1 MFRPGFAVSMLFVV
15 ASCGSSPSDVV
26 AIEVDNSIA
35 VETTDNTS
43 STAAASSTLAVSTT
57 QVVVTSMPATSMPI
71 TTAPTISGPTTPASP
86 TPITTPP
93 TTPAATSPIPIT
105 QPPTTSAPITP
116 APTTQPQATQ
126 SPAPSD
132 PVGLRIEPEFVG
144 GYDRSLFAD
153 WYDAD
158 RNGCNTRK
166 EVLIAESLDPVQ
178 IGARCAITGGRWFS
192 IYDNVETTDS
202 SSFDIDH
209 MVPLSE
215 AWDSGAWNWNADQ
228 RKHFAN
234 DLDQPF
240 FLIAVTASSNR
251 SKSDRDPAEWMP
263 PNSGYHCEYVRI
275 WIEIKR
281 AWDLSVDQAEH
292 DFLARKL
299 ASC

>member
-1 MFRPGFAVSMLFVV
+1 MTPRLRHLISPTLAFSMLICV
-15 ASCGSSPSDVV
+15 SCGSSPSDVV
-26 AIEVDNSIA
+26 AIEIDNSVAI
-35 VETTDNTS
+35 ETTTGS
-43 STAAASSTLAVSTT
+43 TSTAETQSTFAETTTSLAQSDP
-57 QVVVTSMPATSMPI
+57 S
-71 TTAPTISGPTTPASP
+71 APT
-86 TPITTPP
+86 
-93 TTPAATSPIPIT
+93 
-105 QPPTTSAPITP
+105 APITLDP
-116 APTTQPQATQ
+116 PDETPATQAPVTQAPTTQAPTTPP
-126 SPAPSD
+126 PAPSD
-132 PVGLRIEPEFVG
+132 PVGLRIEPEHVG
-144 GYDRSLFAD
+144 GYDRDLFAD

-158 RNGCNTRK
+158 RDGCNTRK

-178 IGARCAITGGRWFS
+178 IGSGCSISGGRWFS

-202 SSFDIDH
+202 SKFDIDH

-251 SKSDRDPAEWMP
+251 SKGDRDPAQWMP
-263 PNSGYHCEYVRI
+263 PNASYHCTYVRI

-292 DFLARKL
+292 DYLARKL

>member
-1 MFRPGFAVSMLFVV
+1 MIGPTVAFSMLISV
-15 ASCGSSPSDVV
+15 SCGSSPSEVV
-26 AIEVDNSIA
+26 AIKVDNSVSVPIS
-35 VETTDNTS
+35 S
-43 STAAASSTLAVSTT
+43 STVLPRATTTTIAVSTT
-57 QVVVTSMPATSMPI
+57 AATTSSSIANPVETLPATTQGPESTSPA
-71 TTAPTISGPTTPASP
+71 TAVPTTQSLA
-86 TPITTPP
+86 TLPP
-93 TTPAATSPIPIT
+93 VT
-105 QPPTTSAPITP
+105 QPPV
-116 APTTQPQATQ
+116 
-126 SPAPSD
+126 PSD
-132 PVGLRIEPEFVG
+132 PVGLRIEPEHVG
-144 GYDRSLFAD
+144 GYNRDLFAD

-178 IGARCAITGGRWFS
+178 IGSKCSISGGRWLS
-192 IYDNVETTDS
+192 VYDNIETTDS
-202 SSFDIDH
+202 STFDIDH

-228 RKHFAN
+228 RKHYSN

-251 SKSDRDPAEWMP
+251 SKGDRDPAEWMP
-263 PNSGYHCEYVRI
+263 PNSAYHCEYVRI

-292 DFLARKL
+292 DYLAQKL

>member
-1 MFRPGFAVSMLFVV
+1 MNPRLSQMIAPGLALSMLFVV
-15 ASCGSSPSDVV
+15 ASCGSSPSEVV

-35 VETTDNTS
+35 IETTTGS
-43 STAAASSTLAVSTT
+43 TSTAETQSTFAETTTSLAQSDP
-57 QVVVTSMPATSMPI
+57 S
-71 TTAPTISGPTTPASP
+71 APT
-86 TPITTPP
+86 
-93 TTPAATSPIPIT
+93 
-105 QPPTTSAPITP
+105 APITLDP
-116 APTTQPQATQ
+116 PDETPATQAPVTQAPTTQAPTTPP
-126 SPAPSD
+126 PAPSD
-132 PVGLRIEPEFVG
+132 PVGLRIEPEHVG
-144 GYDRSLFAD
+144 GYDRDLFAD

-158 RNGCNTRK
+158 RDGCNTRK

-178 IGARCAITGGRWFS
+178 IGSGCSISGGRWFS

-202 SSFDIDH
+202 SKFDIDH

-251 SKSDRDPAEWMP
+251 SKSDRDPAQWMP
-263 PNSGYHCEYVRI
+263 PNAGYHCTYVRI

-292 DFLARKL
+292 DYLANKL

>member
-1 MFRPGFAVSMLFVV
+1 MNPRLSQMIAPGLALSMLFVV
-15 ASCGSSPSDVV
+15 ASCGSSPSEVV

-35 VETTDNTS
+35 IETTTGS
-43 STAAASSTLAVSTT
+43 TSTAETQSTFAETTTSLAQSDP
-57 QVVVTSMPATSMPI
+57 S
-71 TTAPTISGPTTPASP
+71 APT
-86 TPITTPP
+86 
-93 TTPAATSPIPIT
+93 
-105 QPPTTSAPITP
+105 APITLDP
-116 APTTQPQATQ
+116 PDETPATQAPVTQAPTTQAPTTPP
-126 SPAPSD
+126 PAPSD
-132 PVGLRIEPEFVG
+132 PVGLRIEPEHVG
-144 GYDRSLFAD
+144 GYDRDLFAD

-158 RNGCNTRK
+158 RDGCNTRK

-178 IGARCAITGGRWFS
+178 IGSGCSISGGRWFS

-202 SSFDIDH
+202 SKFDIDH

-251 SKSDRDPAEWMP
+251 SKSDRDPVQWMP
-263 PNSGYHCEYVRI
+263 PNAGYHCTYVRI

-292 DFLARKL
+292 DYLANKL

>member
-1 MFRPGFAVSMLFVV
+1 MTPRLRHLISPTLAFSMLICV
-15 ASCGSSPSDVV
+15 SCGSSPAEVV
-26 AIEVDNSIA
+26 AIEIDNSVAI
-35 VETTDNTS
+35 ETTIGSASTTETESTLTATTTTLATPDPS
-43 STAAASSTLAVSTT
+43 ATAA
-57 QVVVTSMPATSMPI
+57 
-71 TTAPTISGPTTPASP
+71 
-86 TPITTPP
+86 
-93 TTPAATSPIPIT
+93 PIT
-105 QPPTTSAPITP
+105 QAPAIESPVTQAP
-116 APTTQPQATQ
+116 VTQAPTTQAP
-126 SPAPSD
+126 PAPSD
-132 PVGLRIEPEFVG
+132 PVGLRIEPEHDG
-144 GYDRSLFAD
+144 GYDRDLFAD

-158 RNGCNTRK
+158 RDGCNTRK

-178 IGARCAITGGRWFS
+178 IGSKCAISGGRWFS

-202 SSFDIDH
+202 SKFDIDH

-228 RKHFAN
+228 RKYFAN

-251 SKSDRDPAEWMP
+251 SKSDRDPAQWMP
-263 PNSGYHCEYVRI
+263 PNASYHCEYVRI

-292 DFLARKL
+292 DYLAQKL

>member
-43 STAAASSTLAVSTT
+43 STAVASSTLAVSTT
-57 QVVVTSMPATSMPI
+57 QVVVTSI
-71 TTAPTISGPTTPASP
+71 ASP
-86 TPITTPP
+86 TPF
-93 TTPAATSPIPIT
+93 T

-116 APTTQPQATQ
+116 APTTQPQVTQ
-126 SPAPSD
+126 PPAPSD

-144 GYDRSLFAD
+144 GYDRDLFAD

-292 DFLARKL
+292 DYLAQKL

>member
-1 MFRPGFAVSMLFVV
+1 MKQRLSQIIAPGLALSMLFVV
-15 ASCGSSPSDVV
+15 ASCGSSPSEVV

-35 VETTDNTS
+35 IETTTGSS
-43 STAAASSTLAVSTT
+43 STAETQSTFAETTTSLAQSDP
-57 QVVVTSMPATSMPI
+57 S
-71 TTAPTISGPTTPASP
+71 APT
-86 TPITTPP
+86 
-93 TTPAATSPIPIT
+93 
-105 QPPTTSAPITP
+105 APITLDP
-116 APTTQPQATQ
+116 PDETPTTQAPVTQAPTTQAPTTPP
-126 SPAPSD
+126 PAPSD
-132 PVGLRIEPEFVG
+132 PVGLRIEPEYVG
-144 GYDRSLFAD
+144 GYNRDLFAD

-166 EVLIAESLDPVQ
+166 EVLIAESLDSVQ
-178 IGARCAITGGRWFS
+178 IGSGCSISGGRWFS

-202 SSFDIDH
+202 SKFDIDH

-228 RKHFAN
+228 RKYFAN

-263 PNSGYHCEYVRI
+263 PNANYHCEYVRI

-292 DFLARKL
+292 DYLARKL

>member
-1 MFRPGFAVSMLFVV
+1 MIGPTVAFSMLVSV
-15 ASCGSSPSDVV
+15 SCGSSPAEVV
-26 AIEVDNSIA
+26 AIEVDNSVSVPIS
-35 VETTDNTS
+35 S
-43 STAAASSTLAVSTT
+43 STVSPRATTTTIAVSTT
-57 QVVVTSMPATSMPI
+57 AATTSSSIANPVETLPATTQGPESTSPA
-71 TTAPTISGPTTPASP
+71 TAVPTTQSL
-86 TPITTPP
+86 
-93 TTPAATSPIPIT
+93 ATQAPVT
-105 QPPTTSAPITP
+105 QPPV
-116 APTTQPQATQ
+116 
-126 SPAPSD
+126 PSD
-132 PVGLRIEPEFVG
+132 PVGLRIEPEHVG
-144 GYDRSLFAD
+144 GYNRDLFAD

-178 IGARCAITGGRWFS
+178 IGSKCSISGGRWLS
-192 IYDNVETTDS
+192 VYDNIETTDS
-202 SSFDIDH
+202 STFDIDH

-228 RKHFAN
+228 RKHYSN
-234 DLDQPF
+234 DLDQPV

-263 PNSGYHCEYVRI
+263 PNSTYHCEYVRI

-292 DFLARKL
+292 DYLAQKL

>member
-1 MFRPGFAVSMLFVV
+1 MISPTLAFSMLICV
-15 ASCGSSPSDVV
+15 SCGSSPAEVV
-26 AIEVDNSIA
+26 AIEVDNSVPISISSSTVAPPAPSKTTVTTVLPNDVSTSTSIA
-35 VETTDNTS
+35 LPVET
-43 STAAASSTLAVSTT
+43 LP
-57 QVVVTSMPATSMPI
+57 VVTQAPVSI
-71 TTAPTISGPTTPASP
+71 APTTEV
-86 TPITTPP
+86 
-93 TTPAATSPIPIT
+93 
-105 QPPTTSAPITP
+105 
-116 APTTQPQATQ
+116 PTTQPPATQ
-126 SPAPSD
+126 APVTQPPAPSD
-132 PVGLRIEPEFVG
+132 PIGLRIEPEYVG
-144 GYDRSLFAD
+144 GYNRDLFAD

-178 IGARCAITGGRWFS
+178 IGSSCSIIGGRWFS

-202 SSFDIDH
+202 SKFDIDH

-228 RKHFAN
+228 RKYFAN

-263 PNSGYHCEYVRI
+263 PNANYLCEYVRI

-292 DFLARKL
+292 DYLARKL

>member
-1 MFRPGFAVSMLFVV
+1 MLFVV
-15 ASCGSSPSDVV
+15 ASCGSSPSNVV
-26 AIEVDNSIA
+26 AIEVDNLIS
-35 VETTDNTS
+35 VETTDITS

-57 QVVVTSMPATSMPI
+57 QVVVTSVPATSMPI
-71 TTAPTISGPTTPASP
+71 TTAPTIPGPTTPNSPAPITTTPTTPVATSP
-86 TPITTPP
+86 TPT
-93 TTPAATSPIPIT
+93 T
-105 QPPTTSAPITP
+105 QPPTTQPQ
-116 APTTQPQATQ
+116 TTQP
-126 SPAPSD
+126 PAPSD
-132 PVGLRIEPEFVG
+132 PVGLRIEPEYVG
-144 GYDRSLFAD
+144 GYDRDLFAD

-178 IGARCAITGGRWFS
+178 IGSGCTITGGRWFS

-202 SSFDIDH
+202 SKFDIDH

-215 AWDSGAWNWNADQ
+215 AWGSGAWNWNADQ

-263 PNSGYHCEYVRI
+263 PNSGYHCEYVRV

-292 DFLARKL
+292 NYLAQKL

>member
-1 MFRPGFAVSMLFVV
+1 MLFVV

-26 AIEVDNSIA
+26 AIEVDNSLA
-35 VETTDNTS
+35 VGTTDI
-43 STAAASSTLAVSTT
+43 ASSTLAVSTT
-57 QVVVTSMPATSMPI
+57 QVVVTSVPVTSMPF
-71 TTAPTISGPTTPASP
+71 TTAPNISGPTTPASP
-86 TPITTPP
+86 APIATPP
-93 TTPAATSPIPIT
+93 ATPAATSPIPIT

-116 APTTQPQATQ
+116 APTTQSQVTQ
-126 SPAPSD
+126 PPAPSD

-144 GYDRSLFAD
+144 GYNRDLFAD

-166 EVLIAESLDPVQ
+166 EVLIAESLDPIQ
-178 IGARCAITGGRWFS
+178 IGSSCSITGGRWFS

>member
-1 MFRPGFAVSMLFVV
+1 MIGPTVAFSMLVSV
-15 ASCGSSPSDVV
+15 SCGSSPAEVV
-26 AIEVDNSIA
+26 AIEVDNSVSVPIS
-35 VETTDNTS
+35 S
-43 STAAASSTLAVSTT
+43 STVSTRATTTTIAVSTT
-57 QVVVTSMPATSMPI
+57 AATTSSSIANPVETLPATTQEPESTSPA
-71 TTAPTISGPTTPASP
+71 TAVPTTQSLA
-86 TPITTPP
+86 TLPP
-93 TTPAATSPIPIT
+93 VT
-105 QPPTTSAPITP
+105 QPPAPL
-116 APTTQPQATQ
+116 
-126 SPAPSD
+126 D
-132 PVGLRIEPEFVG
+132 PVGLRIEPEHDG
-144 GYDRSLFAD
+144 GYNRDLFAD

-178 IGARCAITGGRWFS
+178 IGSGCSISGGRWFS
-192 IYDNVETTDS
+192 IYDNIETTDS
-202 SSFDIDH
+202 SKFDIDH

-215 AWDSGAWNWNADQ
+215 AWGSGAWNWNADQ
-228 RKHFAN
+228 RKHYAN

-263 PNSGYHCEYVRI
+263 PNSAYHCTYVRI

-292 DFLARKL
+292 DYLARKL

>member
-1 MFRPGFAVSMLFVV
+1 MNPFLSRVVAPSLAFSMLFVV
-15 ASCGSSPSDVV
+15 ASCGSSPSEVV
-26 AIEVDNSIA
+26 AIEVDNSLS
-35 VETTDNTS
+35 VDTTPDDTS
-43 STAAASSTLAVSTT
+43 TITSQATTTSTPSLDL
-57 QVVVTSMPATSMPI
+57 VT
-71 TTAPTISGPTTPASP
+71 TTAPISQTTIAQVTPTQSPATQAPATPA
-86 TPITTPP
+86 PP
-93 TTPAATSPIPIT
+93 T
-105 QPPTTSAPITP
+105 QPP
-116 APTTQPQATQ
+116 ATQ
-126 SPAPSD
+126 APVTPPPAPSD
-132 PVGLRIEPEFVG
+132 PVGLRIEPEYVG
-144 GYDRSLFAD
+144 GYDRDLFAD

-166 EVLIAESLDPVQ
+166 EVLIAESLEPVQ

-202 SSFDIDH
+202 STFDIDH

-263 PNSGYHCEYVRI
+263 PNANYHCEYVRI

-292 DFLARKL
+292 NYLAQKL

>member
-1 MFRPGFAVSMLFVV
+1 MLFVV

-35 VETTDNTS
+35 VGTTDNTS

-57 QVVVTSMPATSMPI
+57 QVLVTSVPATSMPI
-71 TTAPTISGPTTPASP
+71 TTAPAVSGPTTPASP

-116 APTTQPQATQ
+116 APSTQPQVTQ
-126 SPAPSD
+126 PPAPSD

-144 GYDRSLFAD
+144 GYDRDLFAD

>member
-1 MFRPGFAVSMLFVV
+1 MTPRLRHLISPTLAFSMLICV
-15 ASCGSSPSDVV
+15 SCGSSPSDVV
-26 AIEVDNSIA
+26 AIEIDNSVAI
-35 VETTDNTS
+35 ETTIGSASTTETESTLTATTTTLATLDPS
-43 STAAASSTLAVSTT
+43 ATAA
-57 QVVVTSMPATSMPI
+57 
-71 TTAPTISGPTTPASP
+71 
-86 TPITTPP
+86 
-93 TTPAATSPIPIT
+93 PIT
-105 QPPTTSAPITP
+105 QAPAIESPVTQAP
-116 APTTQPQATQ
+116 VTQAPTTQAP
-126 SPAPSD
+126 PAPSD
-132 PVGLRIEPEFVG
+132 PVGLRIEPEYAG
-144 GYDRSLFAD
+144 GYNRDLFAD

-166 EVLIAESLDPVQ
+166 EVLIAESLEPVQ

-202 SSFDIDH
+202 STFDIDH

-263 PNSGYHCEYVRI
+263 PNAGYHCEYVRI

-292 DFLARKL
+292 DYLAQKL

>member
-1 MFRPGFAVSMLFVV
+1 MSAPTLAFSLLICV
-15 ASCGSSPSDVV
+15 SCGSSPAEVV
-26 AIEVDNSIA
+26 AIEVDNSVAIS
-35 VETTDNTS
+35 VSN
-43 STAAASSTLAVSTT
+43 STV
-57 QVVVTSMPATSMPI
+57 
-71 TTAPTISGPTTPASP
+71 
-86 TPITTPP
+86 PP
-93 TTPAATSPIPIT
+93 TTTSTTTTTVLPNDASTSTSIALPVETLPVAT
-105 QPPTTSAPITP
+105 QP
-116 APTTQPQATQ
+116 
-126 SPAPSD
+126 PAPSD
-132 PVGLRIEPEFVG
+132 PVGLRIEPEYVG
-144 GYDRSLFAD
+144 GYNRDLFAD

-178 IGARCAITGGRWFS
+178 IGSGCSISGGRWFS

-202 SSFDIDH
+202 SKFDIDH

-228 RKHFAN
+228 RKYFAN

-263 PNSGYHCEYVRI
+263 PNANYHCEYVRI

-292 DFLARKL
+292 DYLARKL

>member
-1 MFRPGFAVSMLFVV
+1 MLFVV
-15 ASCGSSPSDVV
+15 ASCGSSPSEVV
-26 AIEVDNSIA
+26 AIEVDNSLS
-35 VETTDNTS
+35 VDTTPDDTS
-43 STAAASSTLAVSTT
+43 TITSQATTTSTPSLDL
-57 QVVVTSMPATSMPI
+57 VT
-71 TTAPTISGPTTPASP
+71 TTAPISQTTIAQVTPTQSPATQAPATPA
-86 TPITTPP
+86 PP
-93 TTPAATSPIPIT
+93 T
-105 QPPTTSAPITP
+105 QPP
-116 APTTQPQATQ
+116 ATQ
-126 SPAPSD
+126 APVTPPPAPSD
-132 PVGLRIEPEFVG
+132 PVGLRIEPEYVG
-144 GYDRSLFAD
+144 GYDRDLFAD

-166 EVLIAESLDPVQ
+166 EVLIAESLEPVQ

-202 SSFDIDH
+202 STFDIDH

-263 PNSGYHCEYVRI
+263 PNANYHCEYVRI

-292 DFLARKL
+292 NYLAQKL

>member
-1 MFRPGFAVSMLFVV
+1 MTPRLRHLISPTLAFSMLICV
-15 ASCGSSPSDVV
+15 SCGSSPSDVV
-26 AIEVDNSIA
+26 AIEVDNSMAI
-35 VETTDNTS
+35 ETTIGSASTTETESTLTATTTTLATPDPS
-43 STAAASSTLAVSTT
+43 ATAA
-57 QVVVTSMPATSMPI
+57 
-71 TTAPTISGPTTPASP
+71 
-86 TPITTPP
+86 
-93 TTPAATSPIPIT
+93 PIT
-105 QPPTTSAPITP
+105 QAPAIESPVTQAP
-116 APTTQPQATQ
+116 VTQAPTTQAP
-126 SPAPSD
+126 PAPSD
-132 PVGLRIEPEFVG
+132 PVGLRIEPEHDG
-144 GYDRSLFAD
+144 GYNRDLFAD

-166 EVLIAESLDPVQ
+166 EVLIAESLDPVT
-178 IGARCAITGGRWFS
+178 IGPKCAISGGRWFS

-202 SSFDIDH
+202 SKFDIDH

-228 RKHFAN
+228 RKYFAN

-240 FLIAVTASSNR
+240 FLIAVSASSNR

-263 PNSGYHCEYVRI
+263 PNASYHCEYVRI

-292 DFLARKL
+292 DYLARKL

>member
-1 MFRPGFAVSMLFVV
+1 MLFVV

-35 VETTDNTS
+35 VGTTDNTS

-57 QVVVTSMPATSMPI
+57 QVAVTSVPPTSMPI
-71 TTAPTISGPTTPASP
+71 TTAPTISGPTTPNSP
-86 TPITTPP
+86 APITTTP
-93 TTPAATSPIPIT
+93 TTPVATSPT
-105 QPPTTSAPITP
+105 PITP

-126 SPAPSD
+126 PPAPSD
-132 PVGLRIEPEFVG
+132 PVGLRIEPEYVG
-144 GYDRSLFAD
+144 GYDRDLFAD

-178 IGARCAITGGRWFS
+178 IGSGCSISGGRWFS

-202 SSFDIDH
+202 SKFDIDH

-215 AWDSGAWNWNADQ
+215 AWGSGAWNWNADQ

-292 DFLARKL
+292 NYLAQKL

>member
-1 MFRPGFAVSMLFVV
+1 MTPRLRHLISPTLAFSMLICV
-15 ASCGSSPSDVV
+15 SCGSSPSDVV
-26 AIEVDNSIA
+26 AIEIDNSVAI
-35 VETTDNTS
+35 ETTIGSASTTETESTLTATTTTLATLDPS
-43 STAAASSTLAVSTT
+43 ATAA
-57 QVVVTSMPATSMPI
+57 
-71 TTAPTISGPTTPASP
+71 
-86 TPITTPP
+86 
-93 TTPAATSPIPIT
+93 PIT
-105 QPPTTSAPITP
+105 QAPAIESPVTQAP
-116 APTTQPQATQ
+116 VTQAPTTQAP
-126 SPAPSD
+126 PAPSD
-132 PVGLRIEPEFVG
+132 PVGLRIEPEHVG
-144 GYDRSLFAD
+144 GYDRDLFAD

-158 RNGCNTRK
+158 RDGCNTRK

-178 IGARCAITGGRWFS
+178 IGSGCSISGGRWFS

-202 SSFDIDH
+202 SKFDIDH

-263 PNSGYHCEYVRI
+263 PNASYHCTYVRI

-292 DFLARKL
+292 DYLANKL

>member
-1 MFRPGFAVSMLFVV
+1 L
-15 ASCGSSPSDVV
+15 
-26 AIEVDNSIA
+26 
-35 VETTDNTS
+35 
-43 STAAASSTLAVSTT
+43 
-57 QVVVTSMPATSMPI
+57 VT
-71 TTAPTISGPTTPASP
+71 TTAPISQTTVAQVPPTQSPATQAPVTPA
-86 TPITTPP
+86 PP
-93 TTPAATSPIPIT
+93 T
-105 QPPTTSAPITP
+105 QPP
-116 APTTQPQATQ
+116 ATQ
-126 SPAPSD
+126 APVTPPPAPSD
-132 PVGLRIEPEFVG
+132 PVGLRIEPEYVG
-144 GYDRSLFAD
+144 GYDRDLFAD

-178 IGARCAITGGRWFS
+178 IGPGCTITGGRWFS

-202 SSFDIDH
+202 SKFDIDH

-263 PNSGYHCEYVRI
+263 PNANYHCEYVRI

-292 DFLARKL
+292 NYLAQKL

>member
-1 MFRPGFAVSMLFVV
+1 MNPRLSQMIAPGLALSMLFVV
-15 ASCGSSPSDVV
+15 ASCGSSPSEVV

-35 VETTDNTS
+35 IETTTGS
-43 STAAASSTLAVSTT
+43 TSTAETQSTFAETTTSLAQSDP
-57 QVVVTSMPATSMPI
+57 S
-71 TTAPTISGPTTPASP
+71 APT
-86 TPITTPP
+86 
-93 TTPAATSPIPIT
+93 
-105 QPPTTSAPITP
+105 APITLDP
-116 APTTQPQATQ
+116 PDETPATQAPVTQAPTTQAPTTPP
-126 SPAPSD
+126 PAPSD
-132 PVGLRIEPEFVG
+132 PVGLRIEPEHVG
-144 GYDRSLFAD
+144 GYDRDLFAD

-158 RNGCNTRK
+158 RDGCNTRK

-178 IGARCAITGGRWFS
+178 IGSGCSISGGRWFS

-202 SSFDIDH
+202 SKFDIDH

-251 SKSDRDPAEWMP
+251 SKSDRDPAQWMP
-263 PNSGYHCEYVRI
+263 PNAGYHCTYVRI

-292 DFLARKL
+292 DYLANKL
-299 ASC
+299 ASS

>member
-1 MFRPGFAVSMLFVV
+1 MNQRLSQIIAPGLALSILFVV
-15 ASCGSSPSDVV
+15 ASCGSSPSEVV

-35 VETTDNTS
+35 IETTTGSS
-43 STAAASSTLAVSTT
+43 STAETQSTFAET
-57 QVVVTSMPATSMPI
+57 
-71 TTAPTISGPTTPASP
+71 
-86 TPITTPP
+86 
-93 TTPAATSPIPIT
+93 
-105 QPPTTSAPITP
+105 TTSIAQSDPSAPPAPITLAP
-116 APTTQPQATQ
+116 PDETPVTQAPVTQAPTTQAPTTQA
-126 SPAPSD
+126 PAPSD
-132 PVGLRIEPEFVG
+132 PVGLRIEPEYVG
-144 GYDRSLFAD
+144 GYNRDLFDD

-178 IGARCAITGGRWFS
+178 IGSKCSISGGRWFS

-202 SSFDIDH
+202 SKFDIDH
-209 MVPLSE
+209 VVPLSE

-263 PNSGYHCEYVRI
+263 PNASYHCTYVRI

-292 DFLARKL
+292 DYLARKL

>member
-1 MFRPGFAVSMLFVV
+1 MLFVV
-15 ASCGSSPSDVV
+15 ASCGSSPSNVV
-26 AIEVDNSIA
+26 AIEVDNLIS
-35 VETTDNTS
+35 VETTDITS

-57 QVVVTSMPATSMPI
+57 QVVVTSVPATSMPI
-71 TTAPTISGPTTPASP
+71 TTAPTIPGPTTPNSPAPITTTPTTPVATSP
-86 TPITTPP
+86 TPT
-93 TTPAATSPIPIT
+93 T
-105 QPPTTSAPITP
+105 QPPTTQPQ
-116 APTTQPQATQ
+116 TTQP
-126 SPAPSD
+126 PAPSD
-132 PVGLRIEPEFVG
+132 PVGLRIEPEYVG
-144 GYDRSLFAD
+144 GYDRDLFAD

-178 IGARCAITGGRWFS
+178 IGSGCTITGGRWFS

-202 SSFDIDH
+202 SKFDIDH

-215 AWDSGAWNWNADQ
+215 AWGSGASNWNTDQ

-292 DFLARKL
+292 NYLAQKL

>member
-1 MFRPGFAVSMLFVV
+1 M
-15 ASCGSSPSDVV
+15 
-26 AIEVDNSIA
+26 
-35 VETTDNTS
+35 
-43 STAAASSTLAVSTT
+43 T
-57 QVVVTSMPATSMPI
+57 Q
-71 TTAPTISGPTTPASP
+71 APV
-86 TPITTPP
+86 
-93 TTPAATSPIPIT
+93 T
-105 QPPTTSAPITP
+105 QPPV
-116 APTTQPQATQ
+116 PT
-126 SPAPSD
+126 D
-132 PVGLRIEPEFVG
+132 PVGLRIEPEHVG
-144 GYDRSLFAD
+144 GYNRDLFAD

-178 IGARCAITGGRWFS
+178 IGSSCSITGGRWFS

-228 RKHFAN
+228 RKHYAN

-275 WIEIKR
+275 WIQIKR

-292 DFLARKL
+292 DYLAQKL

>member
-1 MFRPGFAVSMLFVV
+1 MTLRLRRMSAPTLAFSLLICV
-15 ASCGSSPSDVV
+15 SCGSSPAEVV
-26 AIEVDNSIA
+26 AIEVDNSVAIS
-35 VETTDNTS
+35 VSN
-43 STAAASSTLAVSTT
+43 STV
-57 QVVVTSMPATSMPI
+57 
-71 TTAPTISGPTTPASP
+71 
-86 TPITTPP
+86 PP
-93 TTPAATSPIPIT
+93 TTTSTTTTTVLPNDASTSTSIALPVETLPVVT
-105 QPPTTSAPITP
+105 QAPVFIAPTTEVP
-116 APTTQPQATQ
+116 ATQSPTTQPPVTQ
-126 SPAPSD
+126 PPAPSD
-132 PVGLRIEPEFVG
+132 PVGLRIEPEYVG
-144 GYDRSLFAD
+144 GYNRDLFAD

-178 IGARCAITGGRWFS
+178 IGSGCSISGGRWFS

-202 SSFDIDH
+202 STFDIDH

-228 RKHFAN
+228 RKYFAN

-263 PNSGYHCEYVRI
+263 PNANYHCEYVRI

-292 DFLARKL
+292 DYLARKL

>member
-1 MFRPGFAVSMLFVV
+1 
-15 ASCGSSPSDVV
+15 
-26 AIEVDNSIA
+26 VD
-35 VETTDNTS
+35 
-43 STAAASSTLAVSTT
+43 
-57 QVVVTSMPATSMPI
+57 
-71 TTAPTISGPTTPASP
+71 
-86 TPITTPP
+86 
-93 TTPAATSPIPIT
+93 
-105 QPPTTSAPITP
+105 
-116 APTTQPQATQ
+116 
-126 SPAPSD
+126 
-132 PVGLRIEPEFVG
+132 
-144 GYDRSLFAD
+144 GYNRDLFAD

-166 EVLIAESLDPVQ
+166 EVLIAESLDTVQ
-178 IGARCAITGGRWFS
+178 IGARCAITSGRWFS

-202 SSFDIDH
+202 STFDIDH

-263 PNSGYHCEYVRI
+263 PNAGYHCEYVRI

-292 DFLARKL
+292 DYLAQKL

>member
-1 MFRPGFAVSMLFVV
+1 MLFVV

-35 VETTDNTS
+35 VGTTDNTS

-57 QVVVTSMPATSMPI
+57 QVLVTSVPATSMPI
-71 TTAPTISGPTTPASP
+71 TTAPAVSGPTTPASP
-86 TPITTPP
+86 APITTPP
-93 TTPAATSPIPIT
+93 ATPTATSPIPIT

-116 APTTQPQATQ
+116 APTTQPQVTQ
-126 SPAPSD
+126 PPAPSD
-132 PVGLRIEPEFVG
+132 PVGLRIEPEYVG
-144 GYDRSLFAD
+144 GYDRDLFAD

-292 DFLARKL
+292 DYLTRKL

>member
-1 MFRPGFAVSMLFVV
+1 MLFVV

-35 VETTDNTS
+35 VGTTDNTS

-57 QVVVTSMPATSMPI
+57 QVLVTSVPATSMPI
-71 TTAPTISGPTTPASP
+71 TTAPAVSGPTTPNSP
-86 TPITTPP
+86 APITTPP
-93 TTPAATSPIPIT
+93 TTPVATSPT
-105 QPPTTSAPITP
+105 PITP

-126 SPAPSD
+126 PPPPSD
-132 PVGLRIEPEFVG
+132 PVGLRIEPEYVG
-144 GYDRSLFAD
+144 GYDRDLFAD

-178 IGARCAITGGRWFS
+178 IGSGCTITGGRWFS

-202 SSFDIDH
+202 SKFDIDH

-215 AWDSGAWNWNADQ
+215 AWGSGAWNWNADQ

-263 PNSGYHCEYVRI
+263 PNSGYHCEYVRV

-292 DFLARKL
+292 NYLAQKL

>member
-1 MFRPGFAVSMLFVV
+1 MIAPGIALSMLFVV
-15 ASCGSSPSDVV
+15 ASCGSSPSEVV
-26 AIEVDNSIA
+26 AIEVDNSLAI
-35 VETTDNTS
+35 ETTTGSS
-43 STAAASSTLAVSTT
+43 STAETQSTFAETTTSLAQSDP
-57 QVVVTSMPATSMPI
+57 S
-71 TTAPTISGPTTPASP
+71 APT
-86 TPITTPP
+86 
-93 TTPAATSPIPIT
+93 
-105 QPPTTSAPITP
+105 APITLDP
-116 APTTQPQATQ
+116 PDETPATQAPVTQAPTTQAPVTQAPTTQ
-126 SPAPSD
+126 APTTPSPAPFD
-132 PVGLRIEPEFVG
+132 PVGLRIEPEHVG
-144 GYDRSLFAD
+144 GYDRDLFAD

-158 RNGCNTRK
+158 RDGCNTRK

-178 IGARCAITGGRWFS
+178 IGSGCSISGGRWFS

-202 SSFDIDH
+202 SKFDIDH

-251 SKSDRDPAEWMP
+251 SKGDRDPAQWMP
-263 PNSGYHCEYVRI
+263 PNASYHCTYVRI

-292 DFLARKL
+292 DYLARKL

>member
-1 MFRPGFAVSMLFVV
+1 MLFVV

-26 AIEVDNSIA
+26 AIEVDNSIS
-35 VETTDNTS
+35 VENTESTS

-57 QVVVTSMPATSMPI
+57 QVVVTSVPATSMPI
-71 TTAPTISGPTTPASP
+71 TTAPTISGPTTPNSPAPITTTPTTPVATSP
-86 TPITTPP
+86 TPT
-93 TTPAATSPIPIT
+93 T
-105 QPPTTSAPITP
+105 QPPTTQPQ
-116 APTTQPQATQ
+116 TTQP
-126 SPAPSD
+126 PAPSD
-132 PVGLRIEPEFVG
+132 PVGLRIEPEYVG
-144 GYDRSLFAD
+144 GYDRDLFAD

-178 IGARCAITGGRWFS
+178 IGSGCTITGGRWFS

-202 SSFDIDH
+202 SKFDIDH

-215 AWDSGAWNWNADQ
+215 AWGSGAWNWNADQ

-234 DLDQPF
+234 DLDKPF

-292 DFLARKL
+292 NYLAQKL

>member
-1 MFRPGFAVSMLFVV
+1 MIGPTVAFSMLVSV
-15 ASCGSSPSDVV
+15 SCGSSPAEVV
-26 AIEVDNSIA
+26 AIEVDNSVSVPIS
-35 VETTDNTS
+35 S
-43 STAAASSTLAVSTT
+43 STVSPRATTTTIAVSTT
-57 QVVVTSMPATSMPI
+57 AATTSSSIANPVETLPAT
-71 TTAPTISGPTTPASP
+71 TQGPES
-86 TPITTPP
+86 
-93 TTPAATSPIPIT
+93 TSPAT
-105 QPPTTSAPITP
+105 AV
-116 APTTQPQATQ
+116 PTTQSLATLPPVTQ
-126 SPAPSD
+126 PPAPSD
-132 PVGLRIEPEFVG
+132 PVGLRIEPEHDG
-144 GYDRSLFAD
+144 GYNRDLFAD

-178 IGARCAITGGRWFS
+178 IGSGCSISGGRWFS

-202 SSFDIDH
+202 SKFDIDH

-228 RKHFAN
+228 RKHYSN

-263 PNSGYHCEYVRI
+263 PNSAYHCEYVRI

-292 DFLARKL
+292 DYLAQKL

>member
-1 MFRPGFAVSMLFVV
+1 MTPRLRHLISPTV
-15 ASCGSSPSDVV
+15 AFSLLICVSCGSSPAEVV
-26 AIEVDNSIA
+26 AIEVDNSVAISISNSTVA
-35 VETTDNTS
+35 PPAPSTTTTTVLTNAASTTTSLALPVETLPAVTQAPVPVAP
-43 STAAASSTLAVSTT
+43 STEVQSTQSPATLAPV
-57 QVVVTSMPATSMPI
+57 
-71 TTAPTISGPTTPASP
+71 
-86 TPITTPP
+86 
-93 TTPAATSPIPIT
+93 T
-105 QPPTTSAPITP
+105 QP
-116 APTTQPQATQ
+116 
-126 SPAPSD
+126 PAPSD
-132 PVGLRIEPEFVG
+132 PIGLRIEPEFVG
-144 GYDRSLFAD
+144 GYDRDLFAD

-178 IGARCAITGGRWFS
+178 IGSKCSITGGRWFS

-202 SSFDIDH
+202 STFDIDH

-228 RKHFAN
+228 RKYFAN

-263 PNSGYHCEYVRI
+263 PNAGYHCEYVRI

-292 DFLARKL
+292 DYLAQKL

>member
-1 MFRPGFAVSMLFVV
+1 MLFVV

-26 AIEVDNSIA
+26 AIEVDNSLA
-35 VETTDNTS
+35 VETTDI
-43 STAAASSTLAVSTT
+43 ASSTLAVSTT
-57 QVVVTSMPATSMPI
+57 QVVVTSVPATSMPI
-71 TTAPTISGPTTPASP
+71 TTAPTISGPATPASP
-86 TPITTPP
+86 TPISTLPA
-93 TTPAATSPIPIT
+93 TPAATSPIPIT

-116 APTTQPQATQ
+116 VPTTQPQVTQ
-126 SPAPSD
+126 PPAPSD

-144 GYDRSLFAD
+144 GYNRDLFAD

-166 EVLIAESLDPVQ
+166 EVLIAESLDPIQ
-178 IGARCAITGGRWFS
+178 IGSSCSITGGRWFS

>member
-1 MFRPGFAVSMLFVV
+1 M
-15 ASCGSSPSDVV
+15 
-26 AIEVDNSIA
+26 
-35 VETTDNTS
+35 
-43 STAAASSTLAVSTT
+43 
-57 QVVVTSMPATSMPI
+57 
-71 TTAPTISGPTTPASP
+71 
-86 TPITTPP
+86 
-93 TTPAATSPIPIT
+93 
-105 QPPTTSAPITP
+105 
-116 APTTQPQATQ
+116 
-126 SPAPSD
+126 PSD
-132 PVGLRIEPEFVG
+132 PVGLRIEPEHVG
-144 GYDRSLFAD
+144 GYNRDLFAD

-178 IGARCAITGGRWFS
+178 IGSKCSISGGRWLS
-192 IYDNVETTDS
+192 VYDNIETTDS
-202 SSFDIDH
+202 STFDIDH

-228 RKHFAN
+228 RKHYSN

-251 SKSDRDPAEWMP
+251 SKGDRDPAEWMP
-263 PNSGYHCEYVRI
+263 PNSAYHCEYVRI

-292 DFLARKL
+292 DYLAQKL